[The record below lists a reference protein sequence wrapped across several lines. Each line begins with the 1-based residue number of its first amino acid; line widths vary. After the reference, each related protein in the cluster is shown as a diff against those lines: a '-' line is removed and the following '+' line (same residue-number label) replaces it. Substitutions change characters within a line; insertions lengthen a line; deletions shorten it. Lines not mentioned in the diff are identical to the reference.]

1 MTDLIN
7 INTAS
12 AEIIATLPNIGTTL
26 AERIVTYRNEVR
38 VFAEP
43 IELVAVNGI
52 SARMVQEI
60 APLITVADR
69 DTTPVA
75 SSPPLVPPP
84 APALEVAQPSAD
96 SSVPTDMEE
105 VREREVEPVV
115 AVSSAAVSP
124 PRQLAGWQLAG
135 IGALAGMLLTLA
147 LLAILNDGTLTF
159 NSRSQVEDVQMQLE
173 TLVVQQATLQN
184 GVERARAD
192 SADSR
197 QTISTL
203 EAEVDDNI
211 GAVFQ
216 ASEGIVVFLE
226 GMENIV
232 GTLNPE
238 QPTAPPTESTEEPT
252 PTPTP
257 RPTRTPDSDPTVT
270 PRRTTRPTATPI
282 GTPDN

>member
-1 MTDLIN
+1 MNDLIN

-12 AEIIATLPNIGTTL
+12 AEIMATLPNIGATL

-69 DTTPVA
+69 DTTPVT
-75 SSPPLVPPP
+75 SSPPLATSP

-105 VREREVEPVV
+105 VKEREVEPVV

-159 NSRSQVEDVQMQLE
+159 NSRLQVEEVQMQLE

-197 QTISTL
+197 QAISTV
-203 EAEVDDNI
+203 EAEVNDNI

-232 GTLNPE
+232 STLNPE
-238 QPTAPPTESTEEPT
+238 QPTESTEEPT

-257 RPTRTPDSDPTVT
+257 HPTRTPDSDPTVT